1 MRTKLSLIVFSILL
15 AIFMA
20 GCSKK
25 STSNTNGNSNDGN
38 SNVTA
43 TTTDD
48 SNTAATTEESADVS
62 PATSPGNRAK
72 GAGKNTAGQKTA
84 NANDATARR
93 SPAKNEP
100 IKTTEKEIRKKGD
113 RLLRD
118 SGGLIKE
125 GERRVRG
132 ILNGTP

>member
-1 MRTKLSLIVFSILL
+1 MRSKLSLTVFSILL
-15 AIFMA
+15 AIFLA

-25 STSNTNGNSNDGN
+25 STSNTNNSNDAN
-38 SNVTA
+38 ANATA
-43 TTTDD
+43 NTADD
-48 SNTAATTEESADVS
+48 SNMTETAGDPSDDS

-72 GAGKNTAGQKTA
+72 GGSKNTAGQKTA
-84 NANDATARR
+84 NANDTTARR
-93 SPAKNEP
+93 PPAKNEP
-100 IKTTEKEIRKKGD
+100 VKTAEKEIRKKGD

-118 SGGLIKE
+118 SGGMIKE